1 MLKGHFDQ
9 KGHKFVIGTI
19 ESSNRQCILCGQE
32 GTHCQSEVI
41 FFCERSKDIL
51 WNQIVGNTIKY
62 RL

>member
-32 GTHCQSEVI
+32 GIYCQSEVNN
-41 FFCERSKDIL
+41 FFEISKDIL
-51 WNQIVGNTIKY
+51 
-62 RL
+62 